1 MSNQWF
7 GIDDQRS
14 IDVQW
19 GNNSCKVSYQLPA
32 LNKELA
38 YERPAAMCV
47 GAGTVVGA
55 Q

>member
-7 GIDDQRS
+7 GIDDQRG

-19 GNNSCKVSYQLPA
+19 GNNSCKVSYQLPT

-38 YERPAAMCV
+38 YERRAAMCV